1 MRTGVWAELY
11 KVLRDL
17 NAATVREADSTAGNL
32 ELKSVR
38 LSIALVE
45 GCNDNDIVRMNVLFY
60 LCQNWL
66 YFRFR
71 RSGYGEMKLGN
82 KLARPRI
89 IWKTLD
95 AIWSRA
101 CDAKPVDDKSIWGS
115 ILEAPIILL

>member
-1 MRTGVWAELY
+1 M
-11 KVLRDL
+11 
-17 NAATVREADSTAGNL
+17 
-32 ELKSVR
+32 
-38 LSIALVE
+38 E
-45 GCNDNDIVRMNVLFY
+45 GCNDNDIVRMNFLFY

-95 AIWSRA
+95 AMRSRA
-101 CDAKPVDDKSIWGS
+101 YDAKLVDDKSIWGS
-115 ILEAPIILL
+115 IVAEPIILL